1 MCCRTEEEI
10 RELLKETLDHMIHY
24 PRPLVVSAIGQQ
36 RYIEG
41 TASIIEGLQCREL
54 NKQLFFNLLDVIL
67 VELFPE
73 LVEPDQQD

>member
-1 MCCRTEEEI
+1 MI
-10 RELLKETLDHMIHY
+10 RY

-36 RYIEG
+36 RYAEG

-73 LVEPDQQD
+73 LVEPDQQV